1 MDPYD
6 QDAPGRRKVAV
17 KKIFGAPAAVLFCAA
32 VLLAGCG
39 KTAAP
44 PGSSAPG
51 TSPSD
56 PQMFLA
62 ESGSPSSASPD
73 SVIPND
79 AAGIPDEAFYRAI
92 LKTMREDGKTP
103 VDENGDGLLQ
113 VREAQSVPYTVHW
126 EKKGIRSVQGLELLS
141 AFEIY
146 LDGNRISD
154 LSPVVKRAQKVQHGE
169 GLICAELSDNRVTD
183 LYSLTAPMLLSGRK
197 GLQIDRLDLS
207 DNQVSNVAPLGE
219 LRDTGIKSL
228 NLSHNEIES
237 ADALLNGAMVEVLD
251 LSYNRISKVGECS
264 TGAFYLDLSHNR
276 LETVGRLSGTFL
288 SQVYLSDNR
297 LTDLSFLKGAKAEG
311 TSGTGLLCLDASDNR
326 LSSLPDFKSWGWT
339 NFSPKKEDGT
349 YQVDFRGNRLTES
362 ELRAKLPA
370 AFFAAHE
377 TNGDSGSDVVVDG
390 AKWLSDQTRHQ
401 EAGA

>member
-1 MDPYD
+1 M
-6 QDAPGRRKVAV
+6 
-17 KKIFGAPAAVLFCAA
+17 KKIFKVPAAVLFCAA
-32 VLLAGCG
+32 VLFTGCG
-39 KTAAP
+39 KAAAP
-44 PGSSAPG
+44 ASGAPG

-62 ESGSPSSASPD
+62 ESGSPSSRAPD

-79 AAGIPDEAFYRAI
+79 ATGIPDEAFYRAI

-113 VREAQSVPYTVHW
+113 VREAQSVPYAVDW
-126 EKKGIRSVQGLELLS
+126 EHKGIRSVQGLELLS
-141 AFEIY
+141 AFEIH
-146 LDGNRISD
+146 LDGNRVSD
-154 LSPVVKRAQKVQHGE
+154 LSPIVRRAQRVKHGE

-207 DNQVSNVAPLGE
+207 DNQITDISPLGE

-228 NLSHNEIES
+228 NLSHNEIEN

-251 LSYNRISKVGECS
+251 LSYNRIPKVGECS

-276 LETVGRLSGTFL
+276 IETVGRLSGNFL

-297 LTDLSFLKGAKAEG
+297 LTDLGFLKGAKAEG
-311 TSGTGLLCLDASDNR
+311 TSGEGLLCLDASDNR
-326 LSSLPDFKSWGWT
+326 LLSLPDFKSWGWT
-339 NFSPKKEDGT
+339 NLSPKKEDGT
-349 YQVDFRGNRLTES
+349 YQVDFRGNRLTEG

-370 AFFAAHE
+370 AFLAANE
-377 TNGDSGSDVVVDG
+377 PEESGADVVVDG
-390 AKWLSDQTRHQ
+390 AKWLSDQARHQ
-401 EAGA
+401 DSGA